1 MFIFIASISTIA
13 LSQKKVQVFPSYIY
27 CDYGY
32 QFFKDP
38 RTDLQMEKIRI
49 EYLSN
54 SVSQPFSF
62 IYPTIND
69 LSLIK
74 FDQPINQR
82 EASSELEQQQV
93 KEMKMDNVIDPIS
106 ISQSIFN
113 SRNRYCTSF
122 TPFKFFLCI

>member
-74 FDQPINQR
+74 FDQPISQR

-93 KEMKMDNVIDPIS
+93 KEMK
-106 ISQSIFN
+106 
-113 SRNRYCTSF
+113 TG
-122 TPFKFFLCI
+122 

>member
-13 LSQKKVQVFPSYIY
+13 LSQKKVQVFPSYIYIYIY

-49 EYLSN
+49 EYLSD

-69 LSLIK
+69 LSFIK
-74 FDQPINQR
+74 FDNLL
-82 EASSELEQQQV
+82 A
-93 KEMKMDNVIDPIS
+93 KEKLVVSWN
-106 ISQSIFN
+106 N
-113 SRNRYCTSF
+113 N
-122 TPFKFFLCI
+122 K